1 MKQPKKIFTR
11 MLINNWGGISH
22 KMLEFHEYVNLFSGK
37 SGSGKSTVMDAI
49 QVVLYGSVSANFLN
63 KAADDSK
70 NKRSVLSYLRG
81 AQKDGT
87 ANRGDVDFCSQI
99 VLEIEDTATHIV
111 TCVGAAFEVAKGDTD
126 LKKYTYFSHSGR
138 IPKDEYLE
146 NNVPYSIAQIRK
158 LTEERSRSADN
169 RGRGE
174 VNKVY
179 PSKEAYLYTLYG
191 EIFGQVE
198 QGRMITMEKSAIA
211 LKMTSGT
218 GQFIRDYM
226 LNNIS
231 VKGEVSNCK
240 YHSSGHIYFTIK
252 DRASQLSC
260 VMFASMR
267 KHLLFTLEEGQSIVV
282 DGNIGVYERD
292 GKYQLYARSITKEG
306 AGKLYEEYEK
316 LKKRLLAE
324 GLFDDTRKRKI
335 PSYAKKIGVVTA
347 GTGAVIQDICNVSK
361 RRNPYV
367 QIILYPAKVQGT
379 GAADTI
385 IKGIRYFEK
394 TDVDTII
401 IGRGGGSIEDLW
413 AFNEP
418 EVVEAVFN
426 ASTPVISAVGHE
438 TDFTLTD
445 FVADMRAPTPS
456 AAAEL
461 AVTEVA
467 AVENRIYEYERRL
480 KQQMMYSLSAKRDY
494 LERLKLQMEYLNPV
508 NQIYDK
514 RQRLMN
520 MEDKLNM
527 LIKRCAAENRN
538 RLRLYAS
545 KLEGLSPLR
554 KLDMG
559 YGYIENSEG
568 NRIVSA
574 RQVSEDDEIT
584 VYLKD
589 GSIRS
594 KVIEVGEAWQ
604 KH

>member
-1 MKQPKKIFTR
+1 M
-11 MLINNWGGISH
+11 G
-22 KMLEFHEYVNLFSGK
+22 
-37 SGSGKSTVMDAI
+37 
-49 QVVLYGSVSANFLN
+49 QVSSVSQVNMYI
-63 KAADDSK
+63 K
-70 NKRSVLSYLRG
+70 N
-81 AQKDGT
+81 
-87 ANRGDVDFCSQI
+87 
-99 VLEIEDTATHIV
+99 
-111 TCVGAAFEVAKGDTD
+111 
-126 LKKYTYFSHSGR
+126 
-138 IPKDEYLE
+138 
-146 NNVPYSIAQIRK
+146 
-158 LTEERSRSADN
+158 
-169 RGRGE
+169 
-174 VNKVY
+174 
-179 PSKEAYLYTLYG
+179 
-191 EIFGQVE
+191 
-198 QGRMITMEKSAIA
+198 M
-211 LKMTSGT
+211 
-218 GQFIRDYM
+218 FIRDYM

-267 KHLLFTLEEGQSIVV
+267 KNLLFTLEEGQSIVV

-545 KLEGLSPLR
+545 KLDGLSPLK

-574 RQVSEDDEIT
+574 SQVSSDDEIT

>member
-1 MKQPKKIFTR
+1 MAGVYTVKQ
-11 MLINNWGGISH
+11 
-22 KMLEFHEYVNLFSGK
+22 VNSYIKNMFKQDFL
-37 SGSGKSTVMDAI
+37 
-49 QVVLYGSVSANFLN
+49 LNSV
-63 KAADDSK
+63 
-70 NKRSVLSYLRG
+70 
-81 AQKDGT
+81 
-87 ANRGDVDFCSQI
+87 
-99 VLEIEDTATHIV
+99 
-111 TCVGAAFEVAKGDTD
+111 
-126 LKKYTYFSHSGR
+126 
-138 IPKDEYLE
+138 
-146 NNVPYSIAQIRK
+146 
-158 LTEERSRSADN
+158 
-169 RGRGE
+169 
-174 VNKVY
+174 
-179 PSKEAYLYTLYG
+179 
-191 EIFGQVE
+191 
-198 QGRMITMEKSAIA
+198 
-211 LKMTSGT
+211 
-218 GQFIRDYM
+218 
-226 LNNIS
+226 S
-231 VKGEVSNCK
+231 VKGEISNCK
-240 YHSSGHIYFTIK
+240 YHTSGHIYFTLK
-252 DRASQLSC
+252 DADAALS
-260 VMFASMR
+260 VIMFAS
-267 KHLLFTLEEGQSIVV
+267 Q
-282 DGNIGVYERD
+282 
-292 GKYQLYARSITKEG
+292 A
-306 AGKLYEEYEK
+306 AKLAFK
-316 LKKRLLAE
+316 LKDGMSVVVQQEGIGELYQKFEQLKQYYEDMGYFAKEYKRPLPA
-324 GLFDDTRKRKI
+324 FT
-335 PSYAKKIGVVTA
+335 KKLGVVTSK
-347 GTGAVIQDICNVSK
+347 TGAAVQDIMNISK
-361 RRNPYV
+361 RRNPYI
-367 QIILYPAKVQGT
+367 QIVLYPAYVQGEHAKQSIVSGIT
-379 GAADTI
+379 RLDKMGLDCI
-385 IKGIRYFEK
+385 I
-394 TDVDTII
+394 V
-401 IGRGGGSIEDLW
+401 GRGGGSIEDLW

-545 KLEGLSPLR
+545 KLDGLSPLR

-574 RQVSEDDEIT
+574 GQVSSDDEIT

>member
-1 MKQPKKIFTR
+1 MAGVYTVKQ
-11 MLINNWGGISH
+11 
-22 KMLEFHEYVNLFSGK
+22 VNSYIKNMFKQDFL
-37 SGSGKSTVMDAI
+37 
-49 QVVLYGSVSANFLN
+49 LNSV
-63 KAADDSK
+63 
-70 NKRSVLSYLRG
+70 
-81 AQKDGT
+81 
-87 ANRGDVDFCSQI
+87 
-99 VLEIEDTATHIV
+99 
-111 TCVGAAFEVAKGDTD
+111 
-126 LKKYTYFSHSGR
+126 
-138 IPKDEYLE
+138 
-146 NNVPYSIAQIRK
+146 
-158 LTEERSRSADN
+158 
-169 RGRGE
+169 
-174 VNKVY
+174 
-179 PSKEAYLYTLYG
+179 
-191 EIFGQVE
+191 
-198 QGRMITMEKSAIA
+198 
-211 LKMTSGT
+211 
-218 GQFIRDYM
+218 
-226 LNNIS
+226 S
-231 VKGEVSNCK
+231 VKGEISNCK
-240 YHSSGHIYFTIK
+240 YHTSGHIYFTLK
-252 DRASQLSC
+252 DADAALS
-260 VMFASMR
+260 VIMFASQAARLSFKLKDGM
-267 KHLLFTLEEGQSIVV
+267 SVV
-282 DGNIGVYERD
+282 VSGRVDVFD
-292 GKYQLYARSITKEG
+292 VAGKYQLYANTVQQEGIGELYQKFEQLKQYYEDMGYFAKE
-306 AGKLYEEYEK
+306 Y
-316 LKKRLLAE
+316 KRPLPA
-324 GLFDDTRKRKI
+324 FTRKL
-335 PSYAKKIGVVTA
+335 GVVTSK
-347 GTGAVIQDICNVSK
+347 TGAAVQDIMNISK
-361 RRNPYV
+361 RRNPYI
-367 QIILYPAKVQGT
+367 QIVLYPAYVQGEHAKQSIVRGIT
-379 GAADTI
+379 RLDKMGLDCI
-385 IKGIRYFEK
+385 I
-394 TDVDTII
+394 V
-401 IGRGGGSIEDLW
+401 GRGGGSIEDLW

-480 KQQMMYSLSAKRDY
+480 KQQIMYSLSAKRDY

-545 KLEGLSPLR
+545 KLEGLSPLK

-574 RQVSEDDEIT
+574 GQVSSDDEIT

>member
-1 MKQPKKIFTR
+1 MGLDCI
-11 MLINNWGGISH
+11 
-22 KMLEFHEYVNLFSGK
+22 
-37 SGSGKSTVMDAI
+37 
-49 QVVLYGSVSANFLN
+49 
-63 KAADDSK
+63 
-70 NKRSVLSYLRG
+70 
-81 AQKDGT
+81 
-87 ANRGDVDFCSQI
+87 I
-99 VLEIEDTATHIV
+99 V
-111 TCVGAAFEVAKGDTD
+111 
-126 LKKYTYFSHSGR
+126 
-138 IPKDEYLE
+138 
-146 NNVPYSIAQIRK
+146 
-158 LTEERSRSADN
+158 
-169 RGRGE
+169 
-174 VNKVY
+174 
-179 PSKEAYLYTLYG
+179 
-191 EIFGQVE
+191 
-198 QGRMITMEKSAIA
+198 
-211 LKMTSGT
+211 
-218 GQFIRDYM
+218 
-226 LNNIS
+226 
-231 VKGEVSNCK
+231 
-240 YHSSGHIYFTIK
+240 
-252 DRASQLSC
+252 
-260 VMFASMR
+260 
-267 KHLLFTLEEGQSIVV
+267 
-282 DGNIGVYERD
+282 
-292 GKYQLYARSITKEG
+292 
-306 AGKLYEEYEK
+306 
-316 LKKRLLAE
+316 
-324 GLFDDTRKRKI
+324 
-335 PSYAKKIGVVTA
+335 
-347 GTGAVIQDICNVSK
+347 
-361 RRNPYV
+361 
-367 QIILYPAKVQGT
+367 
-379 GAADTI
+379 
-385 IKGIRYFEK
+385 
-394 TDVDTII
+394 
-401 IGRGGGSIEDLW
+401 GRGGGSIEDLW

-545 KLEGLSPLR
+545 KLEGLSPLK

-574 RQVSEDDEIT
+574 GQVSSDDEIT

>member
-1 MKQPKKIFTR
+1 MAQVYSVTQ
-11 MLINNWGGISH
+11 INSYIKN
-22 KMLEFHEYVNLFSGK
+22 MVRQ
-37 SGSGKSTVMDAI
+37 D
-49 QVVLYGSVSANFLN
+49 FL
-63 KAADDSK
+63 
-70 NKRSVLSYLRG
+70 L
-81 AQKDGT
+81 
-87 ANRGDVDFCSQI
+87 NRI
-99 VLEIEDTATHIV
+99 EI
-111 TCVGAAFEVAKGDTD
+111 K
-126 LKKYTYFSHSGR
+126 
-138 IPKDEYLE
+138 
-146 NNVPYSIAQIRK
+146 
-158 LTEERSRSADN
+158 
-169 RGRGE
+169 
-174 VNKVY
+174 
-179 PSKEAYLYTLYG
+179 G
-191 EIFGQVE
+191 EI
-198 QGRMITMEKSAIA
+198 
-211 LKMTSGT
+211 
-218 GQFIRDYM
+218 
-226 LNNIS
+226 
-231 VKGEVSNCK
+231 SNCK
-240 YHSSGHIYFTIK
+240 YTDKNGCIF
-252 DRASQLSC
+252 
-260 VMFASMR
+260 
-267 KHLLFTLEEGQSIVV
+267 FTLKDENSAIPVV
-282 DGNIGVYERD
+282 MYGSDAYKLSFRLKDGMSVVVNGRIDVYMER
-292 GKYQLYARSITKEG
+292 GAYQLYAKTVTQSGTGE
-306 AGKLYEEYEK
+306 LYRQYELLKQQYEDMGYFAPEY
-316 LKKRLLAE
+316 KRP
-324 GLFDDTRKRKI
+324 I
-335 PSYAKKIGVVTA
+335 PRYAKRIAVVTA
-347 GTGAVIQDICNVSK
+347 RTSAVIQDIRNVAY
-361 RRNPYV
+361 RRNPY
-367 QIILYPAKVQGT
+367 ISLYLYSVLVQGNDAKHSIAK
-379 GAADTI
+379 GLKCVDNMGFDCI
-385 IKGIRYFEK
+385 I
-394 TDVDTII
+394 V
-401 IGRGGGSIEDLW
+401 GRGGGSIEDLW

-445 FVADMRAPTPS
+445 FVADMRASTPS